1 MPLGKYYCDYCD
13 KQFQDTSAARKRHL
27 QGAQHQR
34 ARAAWYDAVRHQ
46 DQHGGASLLLLPDGT
61 VAQGV
66 CNHFV
71 RTGTCKYGDSC
82 RYFHPKPDG
91 VNPALAA
98 PGLGPGATVQQ
109 SNIFGSHSNFVGY
122 QAAERNPFSDYLHPR
137 RFAIDARPLQ
147 ASHQPSFCF
156 LLGSAVTKAAGRHR
170 LYRRKPPLLRLL
182 PHRLLQRTRTG
193 NSLVCVARNDGAQQQ
208 EKGSH

>member
-122 QAAERNPFSDYLHPR
+122 QAAERNPFSGNILGGHTSWGNLP
-137 RFAIDARPLQ
+137 PSLQ
-147 ASHQPSFCF
+147 PPPE
-156 LLGSAVTKAAGRHR
+156 GG
-170 LYRRKPPLLRLL
+170 YPPL
-182 PHRLLQRTRTG
+182 PFVDWG
-193 NSLVCVARNDGAQQQ
+193 
-208 EKGSH
+208 